1 MDQERT
7 IRVSGLSPGCGEF
20 KVRNYF
26 VPFGPIDSVAM
37 DGGGACAVQFKFASD
52 ALEAANNA
60 DGAEFEGDRVL
71 QVRIAKPASAGKQ
84 ARLHHRQQAVW
95 ATNM

>member
-7 IRVSGLSPGCGEF
+7 IRVSGLGAGCGEF

-37 DGGGACAVQFKFASD
+37 DARGGACAVQFKFASD
-52 ALEAANNA
+52 AVEAASNA
-60 DGAEFEGDRVL
+60 DGAEFERGRVL
-71 QVRIAKPASAGKQ
+71 QVRIATAAPAGKQ
-84 ARLHHRQQAVW
+84 ARHRQQAVW
-95 ATNM
+95 ATSM